1 MMAEASFLQNLRQ
14 YPRDRINDEQIEL
27 LQPYFRVSDYTPE
40 GAKTA
45 AGAIAG
51 LLTWTRAMAD
61 FFYVNKRVLPL
72 KGNVAMQ
79 EARLIKAN
87 IQLKSAQEE
96 LDRREMEVAE
106 TQAEYDTA
114 MDIKQRLQDDLD
126 RTLKRMNAAKELITG
141 LADEQKRWTEQS
153 KQFKA
158 QINRLVGDVLFCTGF
173 LSYQGPFNQDFRLL
187 LTKDWQNLLAE
198 RRIPFTRTL
207 NVTEYLTD
215 VTMIG
220 EWKLQ
225 GLPNDELSIQNA
237 IIVTRAKR
245 YPLLID
251 PQGQGKAWI
260 KNKESH
266 NELQITNFYAKHFR
280 QHLEDCLSLGRPLL
294 IEDVGEEL
302 DPALDNIL
310 EKNFIRSGSMLKVK
324 VGDKE
329 VDILKGFNLYITT
342 KLANPAFTPEI
353 SAKTSVI
360 DFTVTIKGLED
371 QLLGLTILKEKAELE
386 GERVKMLEDIQA
398 NNKRMKELED
408 NLLLRLSNSKVRK
421 KNEFLLFCNRII

>member
-1 MMAEASFLQNLRQ
+1 M
-14 YPRDRINDEQIEL
+14 
-27 LQPYFRVSDYTPE
+27 
-40 GAKTA
+40 
-45 AGAIAG
+45 
-51 LLTWTRAMAD
+51 
-61 FFYVNKRVLPL
+61 
-72 KGNVAMQ
+72 
-79 EARLIKAN
+79 
-87 IQLKSAQEE
+87 
-96 LDRREMEVAE
+96 
-106 TQAEYDTA
+106 
-114 MDIKQRLQDDLD
+114 
-126 RTLKRMNAAKELITG
+126 
-141 LADEQKRWTEQS
+141 
-153 KQFKA
+153 
-158 QINRLVGDVLFCTGF
+158 VGDVLLCTGF
-173 LSYQGPFNQDFRLL
+173 LSYQGPFNQDFRFLL
-187 LTKDWQNLLAE
+187 AKDWQKLLTE
-198 RRIPFTRTL
+198 RNIPFTRTL

-215 VTMIG
+215 VTIVG

-245 YPLLID
+245 YSLLID

-260 KNKESH
+260 KNKEFH
-266 NELQITNFYAKHFR
+266 DLQTTNLHSKHFR
-280 QHLEDCLSLGRPLL
+280 SHLEDCLSLGRPLL

-310 EKNFIRSGSMLKVK
+310 EKNFIRSGTTLKVK

-360 DFTVTIKGLED
+360 DFTVTMKGLED

-386 GERVKMLEDIQA
+386 AERVKMLEDIQA

-408 NLLLRLSNSKVRK
+408 NLLLRLSNSKVGLK
-421 KNEFLLFCNRII
+421 HLLNQILIENFSSGFISG